1 MRLKA
6 IQLNSMGVLISTI
19 GVLASILMT
28 SVNVVSARSIDN
40 HCSSREDCIKALEM
54 INSME
59 MEGCDDPTLT
69 ELRRDALNELQS
81 QDIRSGRYET
91 LKIKPAKN

>member
-1 MRLKA
+1 MILKV

-19 GVLASILMT
+19 GVLASILMA
-28 SVNVVSARSIDN
+28 SVDVVSARSIVN
-40 HCSSREDCIKALEM
+40 HGSSREDCIKALEM

-59 MEGCDDPTLT
+59 MEGCEDPTLT

-81 QDIRSGRYET
+81 QDIKSGRCES
-91 LKIKPAKN
+91 LKIKPARN